1 MLPPSVAIAS
11 AASAWSSLSP
21 EAPHHSERR
30 AAVVDAAASSPSRC
44 PNPRRP
50 RRLLRPPQ
58 SPRYQQRPP
67 RPRRLL
73 PIPNSSAGSR
83 RLRCY
88 LFRRGADIKNR
99 QLQLRVADT
108 LFNSSNTRSAFKVG
122 KLANL
127 LLCLV
132 STVSGKLDFA
142 PNPMQMIFHYFFLQ
156 EFKLIESVELAPLR
170 KLIDPLT
177 GVQIDRKHRS
187 GSSQGADRSSDSL
200 LFIHLRR

>member
-1 MLPPSVAIAS
+1 MPSPPCAS
-11 AASAWSSLSP
+11 YTKLGQCCA
-21 EAPHHSERR
+21 
-30 AAVVDAAASSPSRC
+30 
-44 PNPRRP
+44 
-50 RRLLRPPQ
+50 
-58 SPRYQQRPP
+58 
-67 RPRRLL
+67 
-73 PIPNSSAGSR
+73 
-83 RLRCY
+83 
-88 LFRRGADIKNR
+88 R

-187 GSSQGADRSSDSL
+187 GSSQGADRSSDRSVLGSL
-200 LFIHLRR
+200 RL